1 MITNTAHKVNTKL
14 YDTLYPALSQIKA
27 RRNLGLNLMKQKE
40 LDKAVLC
47 YDFVNDEF
55 YLDFKLAKES
65 QLLLIP
71 TDFSRNF
78 IQVCKFTGH
87 QTPFSDTCY
96 MAKPILNELVRKS
109 DSITVI
115 LNNDSDNKIL
125 EFTEKAILFYLEI
138 LGTSK
143 TFDDEFCRILFYLE
157 ILGTSKTFDDE
168 FCRILFH
175 IQNRFAYKNIDWGFV
190 YSLSPYQFRISIHIF
205 IENFLE
211 LLDYTFKTDSITPTI
226 KENIQS
232 FTQFVNTIPKYTYDK
247 LNVDKLDELLD
258 I

>member
-143 TFDDEFCRILFYLE
+143 TFDDEFCRILF
-157 ILGTSKTFDDE
+157 
-168 FCRILFH
+168 H

>member
-27 RRNLGLNLMKQKE
+27 RRTLSLNLIKQKE

-55 YLDFKLAKES
+55 YLDFKLVQGS
-65 QLLLIP
+65 PLSLIP
-71 TDFSRNF
+71 TDFGKHF

-96 MAKPILNELVRKS
+96 MAKPILNELVCKS

-115 LNNDSDNKIL
+115 LNNDSDDKIL

-138 LGTSK
+138 LGAP
-143 TFDDEFCRILFYLE
+143 
-157 ILGTSKTFDDE
+157 KTFDDE

-175 IQNRFAYKNIDWGFV
+175 IQNRFVYKNIDWRFA
-190 YSLSPYQFRISIHIF
+190 YSLSPYQFRISIHVLIG
-205 IENFLE
+205 NFVE
-211 LLDYTFKTDSITPTI
+211 LLDYTSKTDSLTPVI

-232 FTQFVNTIPKYTYDK
+232 FTKFVNTIPKYTYDK

-258 I
+258 L

>member
-27 RRNLGLNLMKQKE
+27 RRNLGLNLMKQKG

-47 YDFVNDEF
+47 YDFVNDKF
-55 YLDFKLAKES
+55 YLDFKLAVKS
-65 QLLLIP
+65 PQLLIP
-71 TDFSRNF
+71 TDFSRSF

-96 MAKPILNELVRKS
+96 MVKPILNELVCKS
-109 DSITVI
+109 DSMTVI

-138 LGTSK
+138 LGAP
-143 TFDDEFCRILFYLE
+143 
-157 ILGTSKTFDDE
+157 KTFDDE

-175 IQNRFAYKNIDWGFV
+175 IQNRFVYKYIDWGFA

-205 IENFLE
+205 IENFVE
-211 LLDYTFKTDSITPTI
+211 LLDYTSKTDSVTPAI
-226 KENIQS
+226 KGNIQS
-232 FTQFVNTIPKYTYDK
+232 FTQFVNSIPKYTYDK
-247 LNVDKLDELLD
+247 LNLDNLDKLLD

>member
-1 MITNTAHKVNTKL
+1 MITNTTHETNTKL
-14 YDTLYPALSQIKA
+14 YDALYPALSQIKA
-27 RRNLGLNLMKQKE
+27 RRTLGLNLIKQKE

-55 YLDFKLAKES
+55 YLDFKLAKKS
-65 QLLLIP
+65 PHLLIP
-71 TDFSRNF
+71 TDFSGDF

-96 MAKPILNELVRKS
+96 MVKPILNELVCKS

-115 LNNDSDNKIL
+115 LNNDSNDRIL

-138 LGTSK
+138 LGVP
-143 TFDDEFCRILFYLE
+143 
-157 ILGTSKTFDDE
+157 KTFDDE

-175 IQNRFAYKNIDWGFV
+175 IQNRFVYKNIDWAFV

-205 IENFLE
+205 IENFVE
-211 LLDYTFKTDSITPTI
+211 LLDYTSKTDSITPAI

-232 FTQFVNTIPKYTYDK
+232 FAQFVNIIPKYTYDK